1 MERHLPAA
9 TVAQYL
15 MVRLV
20 DIWHFFQVHQ
30 TRCEKVFWLERLCG
44 NLGDPSV
51 CMQLRMKLLPP
62 LPPNNQAPCYIIL
75 YCVYSGFVD
84 FSCFGPPLPIHLGP
98 CNTKLV
104 PTPLRCTGCCCSAG
118 SCGFTPVTIGTCSK

>member
-51 CMQLRMKLLPP
+51 CMQLRMKLLTPP
-62 LPPNNQAPCYIIL
+62 FLPIIRLHVIL
-75 YCVYSGFVD
+75 YYIVCILALS
-84 FSCFGPPLPIHLGP
+84 I
-98 CNTKLV
+98 LV
-104 PTPLRCTGCCCSAG
+104 VLVHPSQYTLAPAIQNWFLLH
-118 SCGFTPVTIGTCSK
+118 